1 MKAERAVPGTL
12 RRALSEVRRK
22 RGASVGITAFAM
34 LLLVAIF
41 ADFFASPLPVYGTV
55 RGHTYVLANVTRPRE
70 LQSMSHAEL
79 EAELARGFALR
90 ALVHWGP
97 AETGTAVLR
106 PPLASAGHVLGTDSD
121 GRDVFSVLVHGARV
135 VVSFALLC
143 VALLVAF
150 GALVGALGG
159 FFGGVFDAIV
169 ARSVETMTAFPTIV
183 LVLAFQAM
191 MPKASTL
198 TLLLAISLTRWAEVA
213 RLVRGEVIAVSGQD
227 YVLAARAL
235 GASPLRILVR
245 YVFPNARAQALVSA
259 TFALATVILVEASC
273 DFLGLGI
280 EESSPTWGHLMAQSR
295 HHPGAW
301 WLLAFP
307 ALALLGTVV
316 SQNVVGE
323 ALRDALDPRGD
334 VLAERP
340 VDEAP
345 EQGTAAR
352 SP

>member
-1 MKAERAVPGTL
+1 M
-12 RRALSEVRRK
+12 
-22 RGASVGITAFAM
+22 
-34 LLLVAIF
+34 
-41 ADFFASPLPVYGTV
+41 
-55 RGHTYVLANVTRPRE
+55 PR
-70 LQSMSHAEL
+70 AEL
-79 EAELARGFALR
+79 EAELARGFVLR
-90 ALVHWGP
+90 ALVRSGP
-97 AETGTAVLR
+97 RETTGDVLR
-106 PPLASAGHVLGTDSD
+106 PPLASVSHVLGTDTA
-121 GRDVFSVLVHGARV
+121 GRDVFAVIVHGARV
-135 VVSFALLC
+135 VMSFALLC

-150 GALVGALGG
+150 GTLVGALGG
-159 FFGGVFDAIV
+159 FFGGIFDALV

-191 MPKASTL
+191 MPRASTL

-213 RLVRGEVIAVSGQD
+213 RLVRGEVIAVSAQD

-259 TFALATVILVEASC
+259 TFALAAVVLVEASC

-280 EESSPTWGHLMAQSR
+280 EESSPTWGHLMAQAR
-295 HHPGAW
+295 HHPAAW

-307 ALALLGTVV
+307 ALALLVTVV

-334 VLAERP
+334 GDAEIAREEP
-340 VDEAP
+340 PDSRASP
-345 EQGTAAR
+345 PAGTG
-352 SP
+352 STGMP